1 MKEKIL
7 NFLNEGKPL
16 LWIKGQNFHEIE
28 SIIVEGLDAFENKR
42 DYYKSSK

>member
-28 SIIVEGLDAFENKR
+28 SIIVEGLNAFENTTSMK
-42 DYYKSSK
+42 KGLL